1 MTAGSRL
8 LLVEDDA
15 PLRRM
20 LCLALAD
27 EGYDV
32 LEAADAEA
40 AFRRLEERP
49 DAVLLD
55 LLLPD
60 AHGLDVLRR
69 IRAATPIPVVV
80 ISALSAAEDVD
91 RGLAAGADDYLTKP
105 FLATELARRLQAVF
119 AARDQRDVT
128 TPGPDIHTR
137 RGNEG
142 KGGR

>member
-32 LEAADAEA
+32 LEAADAQE

-69 IRAATPIPVVV
+69 IRAATSIPVVV
-80 ISALSAAEDVD
+80 ISALSTEEDVAG
-91 RGLAAGADDYLTKP
+91 GLAAGADDYLTKP
-105 FLATELARRLQAVF
+105 FLAAELARRMQALLTG
-119 AARDQRDVT
+119 RGQPEGT
-128 TPGPDIHTR
+128 TTR
-137 RGNEG
+137 PNIDE
-142 KGGR
+142 